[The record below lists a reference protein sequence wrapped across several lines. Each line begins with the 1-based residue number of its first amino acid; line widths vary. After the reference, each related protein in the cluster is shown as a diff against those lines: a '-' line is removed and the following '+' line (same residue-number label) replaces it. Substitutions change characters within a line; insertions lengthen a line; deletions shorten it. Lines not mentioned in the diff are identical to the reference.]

1 MRALVAALLLLLTLA
16 ACAAG
21 GGGSGPYVGG
31 SVGTSLGGD
40 SRLR

>member
-1 MRALVAALLLLLTLA
+1 MRTLVAALLLLTLA

-31 SVGTSLGGD
+31 SVGPSRGGD

>member
-1 MRALVAALLLLLTLA
+1 MRALFAALLLLTLA

-31 SVGTSLGGD
+31 SVGPSMGRD